1 MSDKPRLDQFYT
13 NDDVVQQCLELVAL
27 EEYDVIVEPSA
38 GSGAFYMHLPIDK
51 RVGVDLDPAY
61 DGVIEQDYF
70 KFVEIAGA
78 CQMLPVKDKNYLVVG
93 NPPFG
98 KNSSLARKFFNASAR
113 FADTIAF
120 VLPRT
125 FRKPSTINQLNEYFH
140 LSKEI
145 RLPNNSFHL
154 PDGKKHDVPCVFQIW
169 EKRTRTRARIVTVTD
184 CKDFKFI
191 EAAKNGIQA
200 YTLKIKDRRSETEI
214 TKEGITPADYDRY
227 KRFRSIEVV
236 VVNTLKVP
244 TLADKE
250 TQRRQANLC
259 IRRVGANAGQL
270 YDDYMIKERDWKSHY
285 YIKSKNA
292 AVSDT
297 LSKIEWNDKSG
308 KYDTAGNPSISKNEL
323 IQNYYKTKKSLRKD
337 RK

>member
-1 MSDKPRLDQFYT
+1 MAEVRLDQFYT

-38 GSGAFYMHLPIDK
+38 GTGAFYMHLPSDK

-125 FRKPSTINQLNEYFH
+125 FRKPSTLNQLNNYFH

-145 RLPNNSFHL
+145 RLPKNSFHL
-154 PDGKKHDVPCVFQIW
+154 PNGKAHDVPCVFQVW
-169 EKRTRTRARIVTVTD
+169 ERYTRPRPRIATVTT
-184 CKDFKFI
+184 CKDFKFVDI
-191 EAAKNGIQA
+191 KKQKDASPTEAAKQA
-200 YTLKIKDRRSETEI
+200 
-214 TKEGITPADYDRY
+214 
-227 KRFRSIEVV
+227 
-236 VVNTLKVP
+236 
-244 TLADKE
+244 
-250 TQRRQANLC
+250 QRQTATVC
-259 IRRVGANAGQL
+259 IRRVGAGAGGL
-270 YDDYMIKERDWKSHY
+270 YDDYTTVSRDWKSHY
-285 YIKSKNA
+285 YIKTTKRCA
-292 AVSDT
+292 EKI
-297 LSKIEWNDKSG
+297 LSQIDWDDESG
-308 KYDTAGNPSISKNEL
+308 KYDTAGNPSISKNDL
-323 IQNYYKTKKSLRKD
+323 IRNYYKTKESLRKD
-337 RK
+337 KR

>member
-1 MSDKPRLDQFYT
+1 MKDQRLDQFYT

-125 FRKPSTINQLNEYFH
+125 FRKPSTVNQLNEYFH

-145 RLPNNSFHL
+145 RLPKNSFHL
-154 PDGKKHDVPCVFQIW
+154 PNGKAHDVPCVFQVW
-169 EKRTRTRARIVTVTD
+169 ERYTRARPRIATVTT
-184 CKDFKFI
+184 CKDFEFVEISKQKDGTPT
-191 EAAKNGIQA
+191 EAA
-200 YTLKIKDRRSETEI
+200 
-214 TKEGITPADYDRY
+214 
-227 KRFRSIEVV
+227 
-236 VVNTLKVP
+236 
-244 TLADKE
+244 KE
-250 TQRRQANLC
+250 TQRRRATVC
-259 IRRVGANAGQL
+259 VRRVGAGAGDL
-270 YDDYMIKERDWKSHY
+270 YNDYRTVARDWKSHY
-285 YIKSKNA
+285 YIKTDRPTVKKI
-292 AVSDT
+292 
-297 LSKIEWNDKSG
+297 LSQIVWDDKSG
-308 KYDTAGNPSISKNEL
+308 KYDTAGNPSISKNDL
-323 IQNYYKTKKSLRKD
+323 IRNYYKTKESLRKD
-337 RK
+337 LR